1 MSMFF
6 QPLTVEEA
14 LECLAKENTMACA
27 GGTNLYVDRKHGKF
41 LDKDYVSLDK
51 LQELK
56 QVVEQEDGWHIG
68 SMVNFATA
76 EKLAIPGA
84 ECFISAASQVGAP
97 QIRNRGTV
105 GGNIISASPAAD
117 SVPALMA
124 LDAKV
129 VLKSVAGERMV
140 ALAEFMKGPGRTDL
154 QPGELMSEVII
165 PKGTGA
171 SVFSKAGKRNALAI
185 AICNQAVYM
194 ETEGDKITEIRIAM
208 GSVAPTAVRAYNT
221 EALLKG
227 ADKTALENN
236 EFMKVLKDAL
246 LKDICPID
254 DVRATKEYRQS
265 VAFRMLVHHAKQLW
279 KEETVC

>member
-1 MSMFF
+1 MFY

-14 LECLAKENTMACA
+14 IALLAKENTMACA
-27 GGTNLYVDRKHGKF
+27 GGTNLYVDRRHGKF

-56 QVVEQEDGWHIG
+56 QVVEQADGWHIG
-68 SMVNFATA
+68 SMVNFSCA
-76 EKLAIPGA
+76 EKLEIPGA
-84 ECFISAASQVGAP
+84 ECFAAAAAQVGAP

-129 VLKSVAGERMV
+129 VLKSVSGERVV

-154 QPGELMSEVII
+154 KQNELMTEVII

-171 SVFSKAGKRNALAI
+171 SVFIKAGKRNALAI

-194 ETEGDKITEIRIAM
+194 ETDGSKITEIRVAM
-208 GSVAPTAVRAYNT
+208 GSVAPTAVRAYQT
-221 EALLKG
+221 EAMLKG
-227 ADKTALENN
+227 TDKAALACG
-236 EFMKVLKDAL
+236 EFKAALKESL

-265 VAFRMLVHHAKQLW
+265 VAFRMLMHNLKLLW
-279 KEETVC
+279 KEEAVC

>member
-14 LECLAKENTMACA
+14 LVCLAKENTMACA

-56 QVVEQEDGWHIG
+56 QVVQKEDGWHIG
-68 SMVNFATA
+68 SMVNFACA
-76 EKLAIPGA
+76 EKLEIPGA
-84 ECFISAASQVGAP
+84 ACFISASAQVGAP

-129 VLKSVAGERMV
+129 VLKSVSGERAV

-154 QPGELMSEVII
+154 QPGELMTEIVI
-165 PKGTGA
+165 PAGKGN
-171 SVFSKAGKRNALAI
+171 SVFSKVGKRNALAI

-194 ETEGDKITEIRIAM
+194 ETENGKINEIRVAL
-208 GSVAPTAVRAYNT
+208 GSVGPTAVRAYHA
-221 EALLKG
+221 EAVLKG
-227 ADKTALENN
+227 TEEAALDNA
-236 EFMKVLKDAL
+236 EFKKVLKEAL
-246 LKDICPID
+246 LKDISPID

-265 VAFRMLVHHAKQLW
+265 VAFRMLVNNVKQLW

>member
-1 MSMFF
+1 MSMFY

-14 LECLAKENTMACA
+14 LVYLAKENTMACA

-56 QVVEQEDGWHIG
+56 QVTEQADGWHIG
-68 SMVNFATA
+68 SMVNFACA
-76 EKLAIPGA
+76 EKLEIPGA
-84 ECFISAASQVGAP
+84 ACFVSAASQVGAP

-105 GGNIISASPAAD
+105 GGNIVSASPAAD

-129 VLKSVAGERMV
+129 VLKSLTGERVV

-154 QPGELMSEVII
+154 RPGELMTEILI
-165 PKGTGA
+165 PKGSGKST
-171 SVFSKAGKRNALAI
+171 FSKVGKRNALAI

-194 ETEGDKITEIRIAM
+194 ETENGKITEIRVAL
-208 GSVAPTAVRAYNT
+208 GSVAPTAVRAYHAEAMLRGT
-221 EALLKG
+221 EA
-227 ADKTALENN
+227 AALDCG
-236 EFMKVLKDAL
+236 EFKAALKDAL

-265 VAFRMLVHHAKQLW
+265 VALRMLMQNLKQLW
-279 KEETVC
+279 KEEAVC

>member
-14 LECLAKENTMACA
+14 LVCLAKENTMACA

-56 QVVEQEDGWHIG
+56 QVTQQADGWHIG
-68 SMVNFATA
+68 SMVNFACA
-76 EKLAIPGA
+76 EKLEIPGA
-84 ECFISAASQVGAP
+84 ECFVSAASQVGAP

-129 VLKSVAGERMV
+129 VLKSVCGERIMP
-140 ALAEFMKGPGRTDL
+140 LAEFMKGPSKTDL
-154 QPGELMSEVII
+154 KNGELMTEVVI
-165 PKGTGA
+165 PHSAGK
-171 SVFSKAGKRNALAI
+171 SLFIKAGKRNALAI

-194 ETEGDKITEIRIAM
+194 ETAGSKITEIRIAL
-208 GSVAPTAVRAYNT
+208 GSVAPTAVRAFQA

-227 ADKTALENN
+227 TDKAALKNAA
-236 EFMKVLKDAL
+236 FKQALKDAL
-246 LKDICPID
+246 MKDICPID
-254 DVRATKEYRQS
+254 DVRATKEYRQN
-265 VAFRMLVHHAKQLW
+265 VAFRMLAHNLKQLW
-279 KEETVC
+279 KEEAVC

>member
-1 MSMFF
+1 MSMFY
-6 QPLTVEEA
+6 QPLTIDEA
-14 LECLAKENTMACA
+14 LACLAKENTMACA

-56 QVVEQEDGWHIG
+56 QVEQKSDGWHVG
-68 SMVNFATA
+68 SMVNFAKA
-76 EKLAIPGA
+76 EKLEIPGA

-124 LDAKV
+124 LDAKA
-129 VLKSVAGERMV
+129 VLKSLSGERVV
-140 ALAEFMKGPGRTDL
+140 ALADFMKGPGRTDL
-154 QPGELMSEVII
+154 QPGELMTEIII
-165 PKGTGA
+165 PNAKGH
-171 SVFSKAGKRNALAI
+171 SVFHKVGKRNALAI

-194 ETEGDKITEIRIAM
+194 ETENGKITDIRIAL
-208 GSVAPTAVRAYNT
+208 GSVGPTAVRACKT
-221 EALLKG
+221 EAMLKG
-227 ADKTALENN
+227 TDAAALSNG
-236 EFMKVLKDAL
+236 EFKAAL
-246 LKDICPID
+246 RETLLGDICPID

-265 VAFRMLVHHAKQLW
+265 VAFRMLVHNVSELW
-279 KEETVC
+279 KEDAVC

>member
-1 MSMFF
+1 MSMFY
-6 QPLTVEEA
+6 QPSTVEEA
-14 LECLAKENTMACA
+14 LACLAKENTMACA
-27 GGTNLYVDRKHGKF
+27 GGTNLYVDRRHGKF
-41 LDKDYVSLDK
+41 LDKDYVSLDR

-56 QVVEQEDGWHIG
+56 LVTEQEDGWHIG

-76 EKLAIPGA
+76 EKLEIPGA

-105 GGNIISASPAAD
+105 GGNIVSASPAAD

-124 LDAKV
+124 LDAQV
-129 VLKSVAGERMV
+129 VLRSVKGERVV

-154 QPGELMSEVII
+154 QPGELMTEIRI
-165 PKGTGA
+165 PHCKGV
-171 SVFSKAGKRNALAI
+171 SVFSKVGKRNALAI

-194 ETEGDKITEIRIAM
+194 EAEAGKITAIRVAM
-208 GSVAPTAVRAYNT
+208 GSVAPTAVRAYQT
-221 EALLKG
+221 EALLMG
-227 ADKTALENN
+227 TGEADLENGA
-236 EFMKVLKDAL
+236 FRAALKEAL

-265 VAFRMLVHHAKQLW
+265 VASRMLMHHLKQLW
-279 KEETVC
+279 KEVTTC